1 MNSEKKKILLI
12 RHGQSVFNEYYY
24 ETCLKLGVD
33 PDKTHLVQ
41 FTFFPLRKD
50 LLDAPLTKLGISQCV
65 NTRNEQKEKIKD
77 VKLVLVTATTRALQ
91 TARHIFNTQDNH
103 NMRLVVLPI
112 FECTESVDDV
122 FCNTIDNMKI
132 FSEFDFSILKKETD
146 KFGWSWF
153 ARHYTNHY
161 KRENLISHVDTRWKN
176 FSYEKESVARGFAMV
191 EFMEKFSPEIF
202 ENWKDFST
210 RVRNHEESLI
220 RFLIKEENKGLKDN
234 EIAFVGHNRLFRV
247 MTAKSFGLGNQPLE
261 FWDSTNCEIKEHE
274 LELFDKL

>member
-12 RHGQSVFNEYYY
+12 RHGQSVFNEHYY

-33 PDKTHLVQ
+33 PDKTNLVQ

-50 LLDAPLTKLGISQCV
+50 LLDAPLTNLGISQCV
-65 NTRNEQKEKIKD
+65 NARNEQKEKIQN

-103 NMRLVVLPI
+103 NKRLVVLPI

-122 FCNTIDNMKI
+122 FCNTIDNMEK
-132 FSEFDFSILKKETD
+132 FSEFDFSIVKKETD
-146 KFGWSWF
+146 QFGWSWF
-153 ARHYTNHY
+153 ARHYTNHH
-161 KRENLISHVDTRWKN
+161 KRENLISHIDTQWKN

-191 EFMEKFSPEIF
+191 KFMEKFSPEIF

-210 RVRNHEESLI
+210 RVNNHEDSLI
-220 RFLIKEENKGLKDN
+220 RFLLKKENAELKDN
-234 EIAFVGHNRLFRV
+234 EIAFVGHNRLFKV
-247 MTAKSFGLGNQPLE
+247 MTAKSFDSESQPLE